1 MRLLY
6 AIFLGNYHPLRDS
19 IEEAACRFSATI
31 LPLDLTK
38 TRTATVV
45 RRTCLL
51 GSISMHSTGP
61 RRSRAA
67 VELLSASARWSRSC
81 FYFRWFTCSFTS
93 ISSVI
98 GSESGQYHCNRS
110 CKAGKI
116 FTDSPFLLPLPD
128 LHASFPGTASRARR
142 SGPPGTQA
150 TRSSPRAPRARGAC
164 QKKQKSLA
172 QHSESAPTSCAQ
184 LCFRF
189 PADIN
194 KPLRSTKHV
203 LANALN
209 SASASRRVCNNSRD
223 NTEGPSNQVILWK
236 GSWHAHTCIESPRSR
251 SIASTSIQP
260 NLALRLHSAT
270 LRPQVKRHKH
280 V

>member
-1 MRLLY
+1 MAVCFCIVFANVHIYATGNLRLP
-6 AIFLGNYHPLRDS
+6 IF
-19 IEEAACRFSATI
+19 RFLS
-31 LPLDLTK
+31 
-38 TRTATVV
+38 
-45 RRTCLL
+45 
-51 GSISMHSTGP
+51 
-61 RRSRAA
+61 
-67 VELLSASARWSRSC
+67 SASYLRLP
-81 FYFRWFTCSFTS
+81 
-93 ISSVI
+93 
-98 GSESGQYHCNRS
+98 
-110 CKAGKI
+110 I
-116 FTDSPFLLPLPD
+116 F
-128 LHASFPGTASRARR
+128 G
-142 SGPPGTQA
+142 
-150 TRSSPRAPRARGAC
+150 
-164 QKKQKSLA
+164 
-172 QHSESAPTSCAQ
+172 
-184 LCFRF
+184 F